1 MKRARKPHLI
11 TDASQS
17 PEQELRAREI
27 RYVLMMGIRA
37 LCVIVAAVLVMTDAP
52 LLPLW
57 LTLCVAGA
65 VILPWTAV
73 LLANDRAPKPEHR
86 MVNKFRRPTEEP
98 SPSPALPQQQH
109 RVIDAEE

>member
-1 MKRARKPHLI
+1 VKRAKPHLI
-11 TDASQS
+11 TDAEQS
-17 PEQELRAREI
+17 PEQELRGREI

-57 LTLCVAGA
+57 LTLCIAGA

-86 MVNKFRRPTEEP
+86 IVNKLHRPP
-98 SPSPALPQQQH
+98 DAPPAPALPQQQH
-109 RVIDAEE
+109 RIIDAED